1 MAIAISKL
9 PFRRVLSVAFLGVA
23 MATSSLGCAAST
35 GGDTGDEETSADAID
50 EASSPITNFHVVRKG
65 LWRGAHPDAA
75 GVAYLKKQGV
85 RTIINLEA
93 TGLFESSG
101 KDIDAERAEA
111 EKLGI
116 KFVYKPTSSFLPVNG
131 KQMDSVLAI
140 LADKTQQPVYV
151 HCKHGEDRTGLV
163 IGLERVEQEKW
174 APKDAYQE
182 MLDLHFHKILVA
194 LNHYF
199 EERTGF
205 ED

>member
-1 MAIAISKL
+1 MAIEISQL
-9 PFRRVLSVAFLGVA
+9 PFRRLLGVAFLGVA
-23 MATSSLGCAAST
+23 IASSSIGCSAAAS
-35 GGDTGDEETSADAID
+35 DDAAEDDSAADAID
-50 EASSPITNFHVVRKG
+50 EATAPITNFHVVKKG

-75 GVAYLKKQGV
+75 GVAFLKKKGV
-85 RTIINLEA
+85 KTIVNLEA

-101 KDIDAERAEA
+101 KDIDAERAAA

-116 KFVYKPTSSFLPVNG
+116 TFVYKPFSSYLPVNG

-140 LADKTQQPVYV
+140 LADPTKRPVFV

-163 IGLERVEQEKW
+163 VGLERVEQENW
-174 APKDAYQE
+174 EPKDAYKE
-182 MLDLHFHKILVA
+182 MLDLHFHRVLLA

>member
-1 MAIAISKL
+1 
-9 PFRRVLSVAFLGVA
+9 VLSVALLGVA
-23 MATSSLGCAAST
+23 IASTGCAAAT
-35 GGDTGDEETSADAID
+35 DDTEDDSSADAID
-50 EASSPITNFHVVRKG
+50 EATAPITNFHVVRKG
-65 LWRGAHPDAA
+65 LWRGAHPDAT
-75 GVAYLKKQGV
+75 GLAYLKKQGV
-85 RTIINLEA
+85 RTIISLET

-101 KDIDAERAEA
+101 KDIDAERTEA

-116 KFVYKPTSSFLPVNG
+116 AFVYKPTSSYLPVNG

-174 APKDAYQE
+174 EAKDAYKE
-182 MLDLHFHKILVA
+182 MLDLHFHRILVA